1 MKVQGVM
8 QFPFLWNDG
17 WNERDN
23 YLGNVYLMTL
33 PVKKRSLFSD
43 GQLLKQRRF
52 FVNIWKIERDA
63 MRVIKFETKWMPFL
77 SDVFAVVIVMTV
89 YAPFQRSLCVC
100 EPWVR
105 KCGFQNL
112 FCRDVDE
119 RPRYYISQCG
129 MLHAFSLHVHQNQNQ
144 NNGLTFFWSAK

>member
-1 MKVQGVM
+1 
-8 QFPFLWNDG
+8 
-17 WNERDN
+17 
-23 YLGNVYLMTL
+23 
-33 PVKKRSLFSD
+33 
-43 GQLLKQRRF
+43 
-52 FVNIWKIERDA
+52 
-63 MRVIKFETKWMPFL
+63 MPFL

-89 YAPFQRSLCVC
+89 YAPFQR
-100 EPWVR
+100 R

-144 NNGLTFFWSAK
+144 NNGLTFF